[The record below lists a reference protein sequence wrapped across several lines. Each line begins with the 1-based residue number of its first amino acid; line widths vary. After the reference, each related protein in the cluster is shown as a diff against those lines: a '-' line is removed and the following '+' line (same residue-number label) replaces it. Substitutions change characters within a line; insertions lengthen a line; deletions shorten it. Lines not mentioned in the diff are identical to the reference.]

1 MSEEVFTSAG
11 TKIYVGTLPKTYDQ
25 SSMEA
30 VEYTE
35 IGEVTDLGEFG
46 KVYSVVTHNPLG
58 DRKTVKRKGSYN
70 EGSVNMQMARVPSDD
85 GHDIL
90 LDALDS
96 DDSYAFKIVLQD
108 TTEIYFSAQVV
119 SYTTNIGSVDNIVH
133 ASCLLEID
141 DDIIE
146 VAPVES

>member
-11 TKIYVGTLPKTYDQ
+11 TTISIGDLPATYDQ
-25 SSMEA
+25 TNMEA

-70 EGSVNMQMARVPSDD
+70 EGTVNMQMARVPSDD
-85 GHDIL
+85 GHDAL
-90 LDALDS
+90 QDALDS

-108 TTEIYFSAQVV
+108 ETEIYFSAQVV
-119 SYTTNIGSVDNIVH
+119 SYTTNIGTVDQITS
-133 ASCLLEID
+133 ASCTLEID

-146 VAPVES
+146 VAPSES